1 MKIAILADTHW
12 GARGDSPIFHEYFS
26 RFFREIFFPYIDDHG
41 IKTVIHL
48 GDLVDRRKFLTYTTA
63 NVMRREYIEPS
74 SVRKLETHVIVGNH
88 DCAHKNNNEVNALRE
103 VIMGRDGFTIY
114 SNPAV
119 VQFNRNFEARSCSY
133 GDPLRA
139 LMLPWISP
147 ENEEKSIEALGYKNI
162 DICFAHLEL
171 AGFEMARGQ
180 MMDHGM
186 DSKPFAKF
194 KAVYTGHYHHKSS
207 KGNIHYLGA
216 PYEMTWADC
225 DDPKGFHVLD
235 TDTGEI
241 EFVLNPIT
249 LFKKIHVTAN
259 SEPRE
264 LLATKGKITK
274 LIVHDLGKAGRKVFE
289 QALAEVEAGTIDLQ
303 VIDEHLE
310 VDTTAA
316 HNIEIADA
324 EDTMQI
330 VKDFV
335 MASDIDADKDAL
347 VGLLKQLYVEA
358 QAG

>member
-12 GARGDSPIFHEYFS
+12 GARGDSPVFHEYFS

-103 VIMGRDGFTIY
+103 VIMGRNGFTIY
-114 SNPAV
+114 SNPATIIL
-119 VQFNRNFEARSCSY
+119 
-133 GDPLRA
+133 DPHWSKTEQLKA
-139 LMLPWISP
+139 FMLPWISP
-147 ENEEKSIEALGYKNI
+147 ENKEKSAEQLIGTTAT
-162 DICFAHLEL
+162 ICFAHLEL

-180 MMDHGM
+180 MMEHGM
-186 DSKPFAKF
+186 DSKPFSKF

-249 LFKKIHVTAN
+249 LFKKIHITAN
-259 SEPRE
+259 SEPQE

-289 QALAEVEAGTIDLQ
+289 QALAEVEAGAIDLQ